1 MSGYNDV
8 IERRV
13 FSPSTVPPGQ
23 RLMQEYK
30 ERGPTLKV
38 VQPEESFF
46 DSFKESVYS
55 AADSM
60 AAPKQPAQST
70 PSPLEG
76 VQDFKP
82 YTQPT
87 ILASSTIRDSLPQ
100 VQSSNPFKRFF
111 AERKIRRWEDAQ
123 RKRDEALD
131 REAQIQ
137 AMKDTVYAVVD
148 TVQAGAEIA
157 AQTPEK
163 MAETASAAK
172 NAAYSVL
179 DWAKT
184 VPDLAAS
191 ATDALVSIP
200 KQLQN
205 TASGVQQTV
214 ESTAQSTVKTTKNVV
229 DGVVGIPQK
238 VVQTVEGTKQGI
250 GNTVKAVENTVKSVD
265 DTTTRFKVWTG
276 LEKPKPKPPPPKPI
290 KELTVTNLAWDIG
303 APIVQGTADFVWWFG
318 SNSAKLGFRK
328 AKQSMEDARKKQKE
342 KQKEKE
348 VLTTA
353 AEFVPVPPPEA
364 PPLPQT
370 LAEASSIELE
380 EEVTE
385 ALALAQ
391 SALREVESETVQLEE
406 AVRRAKAAAIAATK
420 DGVEITEPKKKRE

>member
-8 IERRV
+8 IERKV

-30 ERGPTLKV
+30 QRGPALKV
-38 VQPEESFF
+38 IQPEESFF

-60 AAPKQPAQST
+60 AAPKPAQST

-76 VQDFKP
+76 VPDFKP

-137 AMKDTVYAVVD
+137 AVKDTVYAVVD
-148 TVQAGAEIA
+148 TVQAGADIA

-191 ATDALVSIP
+191 ASDALTSIP
-200 KQLQN
+200 KQLQD

-238 VVQTVEGTKQGI
+238 VVQTVEGTKQGF
-250 GNTVKAVENTVKSVD
+250 GNTVRAVDNTIKNVD
-265 DTTTRFKVWTG
+265 DTATRFKVWTG

-290 KELTVTNLAWDIG
+290 KELTVKNLAWDIG

-328 AKQSMEDARKKQKE
+328 AQKAFEDARK

-364 PPLPQT
+364 PPVPQT

-391 SALREVESETVQLEE
+391 SALREIDSETVQLEE

-420 DGVEITEPKKKRE
+420 DGVEITEPKKKRKE